1 MTTKKPKKT
10 TDIIVPQEVTEA
22 LVEMIACRVADRV
35 VEQLTPILLSAGTP
49 KKEGGDCD
57 QTCSGS

>member
-22 LVEMIACRVADRV
+22 LVEMIASRIADRV
-35 VEQLTPILLSAGTP
+35 VEQLTPILLSAGTA
-49 KKEGGDCD
+49 KKGGGDCD

>member
-22 LVEMIACRVADRV
+22 LVEMIASRVADRV
-35 VEQLTPILLSAGTP
+35 VEQLSPILLSAGTTE
-49 KKEGGDCD
+49 KGGGCE
-57 QTCSGS
+57 QAGSGS

>member
-22 LVEMIACRVADRV
+22 LVEMIAGRVADLV
-35 VEQLTPILLSAGTP
+35 VEHLSPILLSAGTA

-57 QTCSGS
+57 QTCSGT